1 MGSKLGPFLNRLK
14 IHILKKKNIKYT
26 MISLINN
33 NAVYFKHVGRLD
45 GDALVNK
52 CLL

>member
-1 MGSKLGPFLNRLK
+1 MENKLGPFPNRLK
-14 IHILKKKNIKYT
+14 IHILKKKNVKYT

-33 NAVYFKHVGRLD
+33 NVVYSKHTGRLD